1 MMFPRSV
8 YIEEDVWDE
17 LMQQGFERS
26 AVEGRQV
33 NASELAR
40 RGIHRELAALADER
54 EGRQAYSLPAGYD
67 EAADVA
73 RQEST

>member
-1 MMFPRSV
+1 MRFPRSV

-40 RGIHRELAALADER
+40 RGIHRELAALNGGLDGLEPYAVPDGY
-54 EGRQAYSLPAGYD
+54 EGSG
-67 EAADVA
+67 
-73 RQEST
+73 T